1 MRAPRAFAWLILV
14 LCTAC
19 GSAADVGPL
28 RHVLLISMDTTRA
41 DHLGCYGNTRVRTPA
56 LDALAASGVRFAD
69 VTAAATTTLASHTSL
84 MTGSW
89 PHTHGVVRNG
99 FPLHRD
105 NRTLAEV
112 LRAAGFHTVG
122 AIGSFALDKAFG
134 FDQGFD
140 HFDQEFDLLMRPAAD
155 LDQNQRTASG
165 VTGALLE
172 HLDDIDGEAPRLFL
186 FAHYFDAHAPY
197 SPPAPWDRAYTPD
210 GLPATSGTSDVERT
224 VKSHQLGMVGTAFGH
239 TASINNG
246 FQGPL
251 QGLIGRDPG
260 PASPLDRR
268 LMALY
273 AGEVSYV
280 DSAIGELLQGLEER
294 GLLDETLVIV
304 TADHGET
311 FVEHH
316 DLWNH
321 GLWTYQ
327 TTVRV
332 PLILRFPDDRYL
344 GRVVQTPVSNI
355 DVLPTVCELLQLP
368 LPERCEG
375 VSLVPLMQGL
385 PLDRGPVFSEA
396 TQPWSVEG
404 GGVWGNLRKPQCVR
418 RGPWKYVQV
427 PYAGVEQLFHLGDDP
442 GERQNLLAG
451 DAPSAEVRR
460 VRAELRR
467 ALDEWRAE
475 AAPLPSRLD
484 RATLSRLM
492 GLGYTGTTE
501 DDETEDDE

>member
-1 MRAPRAFAWLILV
+1 MRAHRSLACLILP
-14 LCTAC
+14 LWTAC
-19 GSAADVGPL
+19 GSAEDVGPL

-41 DHLGCYGNTRVRTPA
+41 DHLGCYGNTLVRTPA
-56 LDALAASGVRFAD
+56 LDALAGAGVRFAD
-69 VTAAATTTLASHTSL
+69 VTAAAATTLASHTSL

-99 FPLHRD
+99 FPVHLD

-122 AIGSFALDKAFG
+122 AVGSFALDKAYG

-140 HFDQEFDLLMRPAAD
+140 HFDQEFDLLMRPGGD

-165 VTGALLE
+165 VTGALLQ
-172 HLDDIDGEAPRLFL
+172 HLDEMQGEAERLFL

-197 SPPAPWDRAYTPD
+197 SPPAPWNASYTLD
-210 GLPATSGTSDVERT
+210 GRPATSGSSDVERA
-224 VKSHQLGMVGTAFGH
+224 VSDHQLGMVGTKFGH
-239 TASINNG
+239 AASINEG
-246 FQGPL
+246 FRGPL
-251 QGLIGRDPG
+251 QELIGRDPG

-273 AGEVSYV
+273 AGEISYV
-280 DSAIGELLQGLEER
+280 DSAIGELLQGLQDR
-294 GLLDETLVIV
+294 GILDETLIIV

-327 TTVRV
+327 TTVHV
-332 PLILRFPDDRYL
+332 PLLLRFPDDRYT
-344 GRVVQTPVSNI
+344 GRVVETPVSNI
-355 DVLPTVCELLQLP
+355 DVLPTLCELLQLP

-375 VSLVPLMQGL
+375 VSLVPLMKGV
-385 PLDRGPVFSEA
+385 PMDRGPVFSEA
-396 TQPWSVEG
+396 TQPWVVEG

-427 PYAGVEQLFHLGDDP
+427 PYAGVEQLFHLGNDP

-451 DAPSAEVRR
+451 KAPSAEVRN
-460 VRAELRR
+460 VQAELRR
-467 ALDEWRAE
+467 SLDEWRAE
-475 AAPLPSRLD
+475 AAPLPSQLD
-484 RATLSRLM
+484 TRALKRLM
-492 GLGYTGTTE
+492 GLGYTGTLD
-501 DDETEDDE
+501 DDE